1 MEDLTIAVVG
11 ATGAVGAEFLR
22 IVEQRYAKPPQ
33 LRLMASQRS
42 AGKRIAV
49 GGEELVVEEA
59 TKDSFEGVDVAF
71 ISASSAVSRDLAPHA
86 VAAGAVVIDDGSAF
100 RMEANVPLVVP
111 EVNGADVEWHEGI
124 ISIPNCS
131 TTPLVMAAHPLR
143 ELAPIRRVIADTYQ
157 SVSGAGAS
165 LVADLREQSA
175 RLINS
180 DHSATASEPGQI
192 AYNLIPQIDRF
203 MDTGY
208 TYEEQK
214 MRQESQKILHDPELQ
229 ISATC
234 VRVPVY
240 VSHSAAVHLE
250 FDRPGVRGRGPR
262 GAGRHAGADGAGR
275 PGQRRLPH
283 ALGRVRGGRR
293 IRGPHP
299 SGHLQPQRLGPVD
312 SLRQPPQRRGPQQ
325 PPDSRGTGEARPP
338 EAAPSPGSLSPW
350 ERVRVRVFPL
360 RNRFLVTVF
369 HSHPS
374 PLPQGRGRMESLLA
388 PQGCGYVNRAYN
400 GRKDE
405 RLHPA

>member
-22 IVEQRYAKPPQ
+22 LIQERYGEQRYAKPPR
-33 LRLMASQRS
+33 LRLMASKRS

-59 TKDSFEGVDVAF
+59 TSDSFEGVDIAF
-71 ISASSAVSRDLAPHA
+71 ISATSAVSRDLAPHA

-111 EVNGADVEWHEGI
+111 EVNGEDVEWHEGI

-143 ELAPIRRVIADTYQ
+143 ELAPIHRVIADTYQ

-175 RLINS
+175 RLVDA
-180 DHSATASEPGQI
+180 DHTSTASEPGQI

-203 MDTGY
+203 LDTGY

-214 MRQESQKILHDPELQ
+214 MRQESQKILHDPELH

-250 FDRPGVRGRGPR
+250 FERPVS
-262 GAGRHAGADGAGR
+262 A
-275 PGQRRLPH
+275 
-283 ALGRVRGGRR
+283 
-293 IRGPHP
+293 
-299 SGHLQPQRLGPVD
+299 
-312 SLRQPPQRRGPQQ
+312 
-325 PPDSRGTGEARPP
+325 GEAR
-338 EAAPSPGSLSPW
+338 EALAAMPGLTVLDDPANNVYPMPWDVSGEDDVFVGRIRQDLSNPNGLAMWIVSDNLRKGAALNSLQIAEELVKRDRLKPRAATA
-350 ERVRVRVFPL
+350 RV
-360 RNRFLVTVF
+360 
-369 HSHPS
+369 
-374 PLPQGRGRMESLLA
+374 
-388 PQGCGYVNRAYN
+388 
-400 GRKDE
+400 
-405 RLHPA
+405 

>member
-22 IVEQRYAKPPQ
+22 IVEQRYAPGSREAPDKNLMPK
-33 LRLMASQRS
+33 LRLMASKRS
-42 AGKRIAV
+42 AGKRISV
-49 GGEELVVEEA
+49 GGDELVVEEA
-59 TKDSFEGVDVAF
+59 TKDSFEGVDIAF

-100 RMEANVPLVVP
+100 RMEPSVPLVVP

-143 ELAPIRRVIADTYQ
+143 ELSPIRRVIADTYQ

-165 LVADLREQSA
+165 LVADLREQSS
-175 RLINS
+175 RLVEA
-180 DHSATASEPGQI
+180 DHASTASEPGQI

-214 MRQESQKILHDPELQ
+214 MRQESQKILHNPELQ

-250 FDRPGVRGRGPR
+250 FERPVS
-262 GAGRHAGADGAGR
+262 
-275 PGQRRLPH
+275 
-283 ALGRVRGGRR
+283 V
-293 IRGPHP
+293 
-299 SGHLQPQRLGPVD
+299 
-312 SLRQPPQRRGPQQ
+312 
-325 PPDSRGTGEARPP
+325 GEAR
-338 EAAPSPGSLSPW
+338 EALASMPGLTVLDDPASNSYPMPWDVSGEDDVFVGRIRQDISNPNGLAMWIVSDNLRKGAALNSLQIA
-350 ERVRVRVFPL
+350 EE
-360 RNRFLVTVF
+360 LVA
-369 HSHPS
+369 
-374 PLPQGRGRMESLLA
+374 RGLLKS
-388 PQGCGYVNRAYN
+388 RADHDKGN
-400 GRKDE
+400 GK
-405 RLHPA
+405 

>member
-22 IVEQRYAKPPQ
+22 IVEQRYAKPPT
-33 LRLMASQRS
+33 LRLMASRRS

-49 GGEELVVEEA
+49 GGEELAVEEA

-111 EVNGADVEWHEGI
+111 EVNGEDVEWHEGI

-131 TTPLVMAAHPLR
+131 TTPLVMAVHPLR
-143 ELAPIRRVIADTYQ
+143 ELSPIRRIIADTYQ

-165 LVADLREQSA
+165 LVADLREQST
-175 RLINS
+175 RLIDA

-203 MDTGY
+203 LESSY

-214 MRQESQKILHDPELQ
+214 MRQESQKILHDPDLQ

-250 FDRPGVRGRGPR
+250 FDRPVSVDEARE
-262 GAGRHAGADGAGR
+262 ALAAM
-275 PGQRRLPH
+275 PGLTVLDDP
-283 ALGRVRGGRR
+283 ANAAYPMPWDVSGEDDVFVGR
-293 IRGPHP
+293 IRRDISNPTGLALWIV
-299 SGHLQPQRLGPVD
+299 SDNLRKGAALNSLQIAEEL
-312 SLRQPPQRRGPQQ
+312 L
-325 PPDSRGTGEARPP
+325 ARDCLK
-338 EAAPSPGSLSPW
+338 PGSVSASAR
-350 ERVRVRVFPL
+350 E
-360 RNRFLVTVF
+360 
-369 HSHPS
+369 
-374 PLPQGRGRMESLLA
+374 Q
-388 PQGCGYVNRAYN
+388 
-400 GRKDE
+400 
-405 RLHPA
+405 

>member
-22 IVEQRYAKPPQ
+22 IVERRYANPPR
-33 LRLMASQRS
+33 LRLMASKRS
-42 AGKRIAV
+42 AGKRINV
-49 GGEELVVEEA
+49 GGNELAVEEA
-59 TKDSFEGVDVAF
+59 TKDSFQGVDIAF
-71 ISASSAVSRDLAPHA
+71 ISASSAVSRELAPHA
-86 VAAGAVVIDDGSAF
+86 VSAGAVVIDDGSAF
-100 RMEANVPLVVP
+100 RMEPSVPLVVP
-111 EVNGADVEWHEGI
+111 EVNGEDVEWHEGI

-143 ELAPIRRVIADTYQ
+143 QLSPIRRIIADTYQ

-165 LVADLREQSA
+165 LVAGLREQSA
-175 RLINS
+175 RLIDA

-250 FDRPGVRGRGPR
+250 FERPVTVDEAREALAAMPGLAVLDDPSANAYPMPWDVSGEDDVFVGRIRQDISNPNGLALWIVSDNLRKGAALNSLQIAEELAARGRLKPK
-262 GAGRHAGADGAGR
+262 
-275 PGQRRLPH
+275 
-283 ALGRVRGGRR
+283 ALSARV
-293 IRGPHP
+293 
-299 SGHLQPQRLGPVD
+299 
-312 SLRQPPQRRGPQQ
+312 
-325 PPDSRGTGEARPP
+325 
-338 EAAPSPGSLSPW
+338 
-350 ERVRVRVFPL
+350 
-360 RNRFLVTVF
+360 
-369 HSHPS
+369 
-374 PLPQGRGRMESLLA
+374 
-388 PQGCGYVNRAYN
+388 
-400 GRKDE
+400 
-405 RLHPA
+405 

>member
-1 MEDLTIAVVG
+1 MEDLNIAVVG

-22 IVEQRYAKPPQ
+22 IVEQRYAKPPR
-33 LRLMASQRS
+33 LRLMASKRS

-59 TKDSFEGVDVAF
+59 TEDSFEGVDVAF
-71 ISASSAVSRDLAPHA
+71 ISASSEVSRRLALHA

-100 RMEANVPLVVP
+100 RMEPRVPLVVP
-111 EVNGADVEWHEGI
+111 EVNGKDVEWHEGI

-143 ELAPIRRVIADTYQ
+143 ELSPIRRVIADTYQ

-165 LVADLREQSA
+165 LVAGLREQSW
-175 RLINS
+175 RLIDA

-203 MDTGY
+203 MESGY

-250 FDRPGVRGRGPR
+250 FERPVSVVEAREALALMPGLTVLDDPIN
-262 GAGRHAGADGAGR
+262 GAYPMPWDVSGEDDVFVG
-275 PGQRRLPH
+275 
-283 ALGRVRGGRR
+283 R
-293 IRGPHP
+293 IRQDMSNPNGLAMWIV
-299 SGHLQPQRLGPVD
+299 SDNLRKGAALNSLQIAEEL
-312 SLRQPPQRRGPQQ
+312 L
-325 PPDSRGTGEARPP
+325 SRDCLKPRAASAR
-338 EAAPSPGSLSPW
+338 S
-350 ERVRVRVFPL
+350 
-360 RNRFLVTVF
+360 
-369 HSHPS
+369 
-374 PLPQGRGRMESLLA
+374 
-388 PQGCGYVNRAYN
+388 
-400 GRKDE
+400 
-405 RLHPA
+405 